1 MSVYPLQ
8 SVLELRQREEDAA
21 AERLV
26 DATRRRAEAQER
38 HARLVAAAD
47 TARAHLDRA
56 RQVLDDQGRQNSRG
70 ERSVAGISMPGATA
84 SAAASFVARRRDE
97 LKQARDA
104 LARFRE
110 GPLAEARNLE
120 TAARNDHL
128 TARRAREAFAKH
140 AERYR
145 AAERRTV
152 GRREE
157 ETLEDAARAA
167 RHGRLSKADT

>member
-8 SVLELRQREEDAA
+8 SVLELRQREEEAA
-21 AERLV
+21 AARLV
-26 DATRRRAEAQER
+26 DAMRRRAEAQER
-38 HARLVAAAD
+38 HVGLVAAAD

-56 RQVLDDQGRQNSRG
+56 RQVLGDHSGR
-70 ERSVAGISMPGATA
+70 ERLVAGISMPGATA
-84 SAAASFVARRRDE
+84 SAAASFVARRLDE
-97 LKQARDA
+97 LKEARDA

-110 GPLAEARNLE
+110 GPLAEVRKLE

-128 TARRAREAFAKH
+128 TARRAREAFEKH

-145 AAERRTV
+145 VAERRAV